1 MHIVMLLISVVMDV
15 KYMNT
20 GAESTSHNKQVRN
33 NILHDI
39 LLLFALR
46 SRLCIITINVIKD
59 AITNG
64 TRNVASSKTSSK
76 NSMAVLCMP
85 VLCMPVACITPPNAT
100 ATISEK
106 DEEYIAVL
114 IIVAAR
120 RFSVCH
126 AELLKY
132 GQWLNILTLRN
143 K

>member
-1 MHIVMLLISVVMDV
+1 MLLISVVMDV

-39 LLLFALR
+39 LLIFALR

-64 TRNVASSKTSSK
+64 TRAVASSKTSSK
-76 NSMAVLCMP
+76 NSMA

-132 GQWLNILTLRN
+132 GQWLNILILRN